1 MSALGE
7 LVQQGKIRHIGLS
20 NETPWGTMK
29 YLELSKTKSLPRV
42 VSIQNAYNL
51 INRAYEVGLS
61 EVTNHE
67 QVSLLSYSP
76 LGQGILTGKYLN
88 GQMPQGSRL
97 ALFGDG
103 PLMYRY
109 KRPSVNQA
117 TEKYVEIAKQF
128 GIDPAQFAIR
138 FCDIQQ
144 FMTSTIIG
152 ATTMDQLKTCISSV
166 DIEITKEILN
176 EIKKV
181 HEEFPHPAP

>member
-1 MSALGE
+1 
-7 LVQQGKIRHIGLS
+7 
-20 NETPWGTMK
+20 
-29 YLELSKTKSLPRV
+29 
-42 VSIQNAYNL
+42 
-51 INRAYEVGLS
+51 
-61 EVTNHE
+61 
-67 QVSLLSYSP
+67 
-76 LGQGILTGKYLN
+76 
-88 GQMPQGSRL
+88 MPQGSRL

-128 GIDPAQFAIR
+128 SIDPAQFAIR

-166 DIEITKEILN
+166 DVEITKEILN

>member
-1 MSALGE
+1 
-7 LVQQGKIRHIGLS
+7 
-20 NETPWGTMK
+20 MK

-109 KRPSVNQA
+109 KSCLLYTSPSPRD
-117 TEKYVEIAKQF
+117 
-128 GIDPAQFAIR
+128 GLLSRMP
-138 FCDIQQ
+138 
-144 FMTSTIIG
+144 
-152 ATTMDQLKTCISSV
+152 SS
-166 DIEITKEILN
+166 
-176 EIKKV
+176 
-181 HEEFPHPAP
+181 A